1 MIKTKRILSIF
12 LAVLMLFTSLP
23 VNVFAEEVT
32 LSGENAAVEEQTT
45 TQTGEETTNVDETAE
60 YEVGKEYTINGVRY
74 KVDSYNTVDVLG
86 EGVDVSETVEILS
99 YLGDFPVK
107 EIAYG
112 AFRDCK
118 TVKKVT
124 LPETVTLIST
134 YAFSDSG
141 LTELEITG
149 ENVDVRTDFKGTP
162 IYENPDNWQNG
173 VLNVSGYAVASVA
186 EGSVVLDE
194 SIAGIGEHCFGYN
207 SLVTNLTVLNPD
219 CHIFNSSGTLPLYA
233 NIYGYKDS
241 TVHKHSSTYS
251 YKFFKLCECGGGV
264 FKPATDSYCN
274 GDVGYS
280 EGYWCESCN
289 AYSSGGYIKDATFDH
304 TDLDSD
310 GVCDFCK
317 LTTDTEIL
325 DAGKGGEGRF
335 WCITTD
341 GLFIIGGEGEV
352 KGFAS
357 SANIHL
363 KKGRIKE
370 LLFLD
375 GITSIGS
382 EAFKNTNTVEKITL
396 PDTVTE
402 IKSKAFYSCFNVKEI
417 ILGKGL
423 KTIGTQAFADSN
435 YLQKVVM
442 HEGITEIGGAAFA
455 GCREL
460 LEVTLPTSLETIGYR
475 AFENCKRLNDVVF
488 YDSLKS
494 IGRAAFY
501 NCTRLTKIV
510 IPESV
515 EFVDQIAFKGC
526 TRLAEVDMRAKYID
540 ISTNCF
546 SETAVKYD
554 IVNGFYMLGTVVFYE
569 IEPIHT
575 EIVLGEE
582 ITSLA
587 KGWLGCRGIVSDI
600 YALDKRSYLGSFIVT
615 ADDIVVH
622 GYKDSP
628 AEDFAKKEK
637 LFFDPICECENTEFF
652 PETQSSCDGT
662 VGYTAGEWCEY
673 CQTWQIG
680 HEINTNDM
688 HTFSEDSEFCL
699 ECGESKESEIV
710 SAGILTGGY
719 WILNSNNELVVY
731 GKGTISLPENMPDI
745 KKWQKIIGEEA
756 TSVRIKNTV
765 EKIGK
770 KLFINGTSLE
780 KIEVE
785 NGVYTI
791 ESEAFYNC
799 SNVKEMKLSV
809 VMLEI
814 GANAFEGMTS
824 LESVIVPSAAYKI
837 GNAAFKNCTSLKEAI
852 FEGVPDTLGSYMF
865 YNCQSLESVVFNEEI
880 YTIPYQM
887 FYNCA
892 SLENIEFK
900 NTYLNSVGD
909 SAFYGC
915 KSLTA
920 IPLPVK
926 NNIYGYAF
934 YGCEGLK
941 EITIISPTVSSYAF
955 KNCTGLETVNID
967 VAVSTDDGV
976 FEGCS
981 SLKNVIFPEGKKVN
995 MGMLCF
1001 KGCTSL
1007 QSIVLPETW
1016 TAIPQSFFYG
1026 CTSLKNI
1033 EIPEGVKTIGSYAFY
1048 KCSSL
1053 EKITL
1058 AEKVTSVGSKAFYG
1072 ADSLSEISFLNKDTT
1087 IAAPV
1092 TTDGVYYSTI
1102 PETTLIK
1109 GYTGSTADVYAT
1121 NYGNDFLAFDAKV
1134 ITEISVETHPSKLY
1148 YVQNKDTEI
1157 ILDGLSIKVTY
1168 EDGTTRIFKGGFTV
1182 DTSGC
1187 DLTEAGVYAVKLI
1200 FENKE
1205 AFFDVFVTETDNPL
1219 EQNLF
1224 VLPEYGE
1231 LNFKYNEKRIVNVK
1245 FIPEETRTYY
1255 FMTLGLSSPSIRMPD
1270 GTYEYFS
1277 QSYKKDFYRLEID
1290 LTKGDEYY
1298 FTFTCGAGKSI
1309 TLKQTGICDIEELP
1323 DGTYKTVHYLGNK
1336 YDVVIPGE
1344 INGKK
1349 ITVIG
1354 SNSFEGESIKNI
1366 TLGDG
1371 IEVIEKN
1378 AFIENK
1384 IIKSVTLPD
1393 SIKTIGEKAF
1403 YRLQTLETVS
1413 GGKNV
1418 EEIGNSAFEYCSGL
1432 ANFTLPEKIKTIGN
1446 KAFYSCKIE
1455 SVTFPES
1462 LEKVGKEA
1470 FSQCYRLSEINFLTE
1485 KVDFG
1490 YGVFSACYLLEEIA
1504 LPINNT
1510 EIVPAMFSACTSLTE
1525 IVLPEN
1531 VESIGQSAFY
1541 NCNKVKSIKI
1551 NAGVKSI
1558 GSSAF
1563 SLCSSV
1569 ETIEIPASV
1578 TELGKNIFYDCD
1590 SLKEVAFLGEIT
1602 EIPEK
1607 TFYFCNSLERI
1618 NHKGTITIVGDDAFR
1633 GCIGYSQ
1640 NEILTN
1646 LTFIGNYA
1654 FAYSNLSEINL
1665 NEGITYLGEGAFA
1678 YTNIK
1683 SVVLPKAVTKIPT
1696 SLFRSSLV
1704 ESVTFL
1710 GEVTEIGNNAFM
1722 YCNNLKEINIP
1733 SSVRIIGEEAFA
1745 FTHSLAISVN
1755 LEGVCEVR
1763 EKAFQYS
1770 EITGVTFGNNLQK
1783 IEDEAFKSTN
1793 IGCVVIPE
1801 EVSVGMLAFAWC
1813 DQMTEAIVGKNSTVD
1828 FEGFWGNDNLEKV
1841 FVEDGAKIGYMSL
1854 DGCGNLKEL
1863 HFKNTVSPESDLG
1876 EINSEAVIYGLEE
1889 SNAHRYADKYG
1900 FTFVAYEG
1908 SAHIHNYQSE
1918 LLAETKC
1925 NVYRKTRYFCSCGK
1939 EYTVTADER
1948 THIYGDFTVEKE
1960 PTCTEPGIKSKHC
1973 ICGKTR
1979 TEITVIEP
1987 LGHTEIIDIPAV
1999 APTGTEPGYTHQS
2012 HCSVCGETV
2021 VERELIGHSEYD
2033 ILINDDVVIANK
2045 SDVATNENDGADIT
2059 ITFMM
2064 KNNVYMSN
2072 IDKTVIYKVGEV
2084 KLSETRLIYNGKV
2097 QKPAVSVKDST
2108 GVPLV
2113 LNRDYRVSYSANSKY
2128 NGKYSVRVDYIG
2140 NYSGNKTLSYEIVI
2154 EAVKPVVSA
2163 TTTESIT
2170 LRWEKGHYDLWYR
2183 VYRVNSDGNMSM
2195 IMDVKNGSYEVTS
2208 LEPGSEYSF
2217 LVRAYVK
2224 DENGK
2229 VYWGEKGEA
2238 VVCRTDYEGGI
2249 FNIVKTLKN
2258 LLAKIKLIIQN
2269 LISNKNTEV

>member
-23 VNVFAEEVT
+23 VNVFAEEV
-32 LSGENAAVEEQTT
+32 SSVSEENT
-45 TQTGEETTNVDETAE
+45 TQEETTAVSEEETVTEEADETVTGETTE
-60 YEVGKEYTINGVRY
+60 YEVGQEYTINGIRY

-86 EGVDVSETVEILS
+86 EGEGVSENVEILS
-99 YLGDFPVK
+99 YLGEFPVK

-112 AFRDCK
+112 AFRDCQ
-118 TVKKVT
+118 TVKKVV

-141 LTELEITG
+141 LTKLEIKG
-149 ENVDVRTDFKGTP
+149 KKVNIRTDFKGTP
-162 IYENPDNWQNG
+162 LYENPDNWQNG

-194 SIAGIGEHCFGYN
+194 SIVGIGEECFGYN
-207 SLVTNLTVLNPD
+207 SLVTNLTVLNRE
-219 CHIFNSSGTLPLYA
+219 CHIFNSSGTLSLYA
-233 NIYGYKDS
+233 TIYGYKDS
-241 TVHKHSSTYS
+241 TAQKHAATFG
-251 YKFFKLCECGGGV
+251 YKFSALCGCEDVV
-264 FKPATDSYCN
+264 FKPETYSHCN
-274 GDVGYS
+274 GVVGYS
-280 EGYWCESCN
+280 AGYWCETCKS
-289 AYSSGGYIKDATFDH
+289 YSSGGHVKDTTFEH
-304 TDLDSD
+304 TDFDSN
-310 GVCDFCK
+310 GVCDFCEC
-317 LTTDTEIL
+317 TTDTVIL
-325 DAGKGGEGRF
+325 DAGKCGENAF
-335 WCITTD
+335 WCLTD
-341 GLFIIGGEGEV
+341 QGLLIVGGEGEV
-352 KGFAS
+352 KELDES
-357 SANIHL
+357 TDIHL
-363 KKGRIKE
+363 QKRRIKE
-370 LLFLD
+370 IVFLD
-375 GITSIGS
+375 GITSIAVK
-382 EAFKNTNTVEKITL
+382 AFDNTNTVEKITISG
-396 PDTVTE
+396 TVKE
-402 IKSKAFYSCFNVKEI
+402 IKSKAFYQCFDLKEVV
-417 ILGKGL
+417 LGEGVER
-423 KTIGTQAFADSN
+423 IGTQAFADSVN
-435 YLQKVVM
+435 LKKVTLN
-442 HEGITEIGGAAFA
+442 EGLNIIEAAAFS
-455 GCREL
+455 GCRG
-460 LEVTLPTSLETIGYR
+460 LEEINLPETLETIEYN
-475 AFENCKRLNDVVF
+475 AFKYCVKLNGVVLP
-488 YDSLKS
+488 DSLKA
-494 IGRAAFY
+494 IGNYAFIY
-501 NCTRLTKIV
+501 CSSLTEIV

-515 EFVDQIAFKGC
+515 ELLGQKAFAAC
-526 TRLAEVDMRAKYID
+526 SNLAEVEMKPKYLEIYSNAFLD
-540 ISTNCF
+540 TS
-546 SETAVKYD
+546 VKFD
-554 IVNGFYMLGTVVFYE
+554 IVNGFSMLGSVAFYE
-569 IEPIHT
+569 TDPIHK
-575 EIVLGEE
+575 ELVLGEE

-587 KGWLGCRGIVSDI
+587 GGWVNAETQISEI
-600 YALDKRSYLGSFIVT
+600 YVPDKKCYIGSFTREV
-615 ADDIVVH
+615 DNLVVH
-622 GYKDSP
+622 GYKDSY
-628 AEDFAKKEK
+628 AEAFAEAVKA
-637 LFFDPICECENTEFF
+637 FFDPICECENTEFF
-652 PETQSSCDGT
+652 PAAQGSCDGT

-967 VAVSTDDGV
+967 VAVSTGDGV

-1033 EIPEGVKTIGSYAFY
+1033 EIPESVKTIGSYAFY

-1109 GYTGSTADVYAT
+1109 GYTGSTADVYAA

-1418 EEIGNSAFEYCSGL
+1418 EEIGNSAFEYCTSL
-1432 ANFTLPEKIKTIGN
+1432 EEFTFSEKIKTIGN
-1446 KAFYSCKIE
+1446 KAFFSCKLTGI
-1455 SVTFPES
+1455 TLPGS
-1462 LEKVGKEA
+1462 LEKVGEQA
-1470 FSQCYRLSEINFLTE
+1470 FSQCYKLSEINFLAE

-1490 YGVFSACYLLEEIA
+1490 YGVFSACHMLEEIV
-1504 LPINNT
+1504 LPSGNT
-1510 EIVPAMFSACTSLTE
+1510 EIAPAMFSSCTGLTE
-1525 IVLPEN
+1525 IILPEN
-1531 VESIGQSAFY
+1531 IVSIGQSAFY

-1607 TFYFCNSLERI
+1607 MFYLCDNLERI
-1618 NHKGTITIVGDDAFR
+1618 NHKGSITFVGDDAFR

-1646 LTFIGNYA
+1646 LTSIGNYA

-1801 EVSVGMLAFAWC
+1801 EVVVGMLAFAWC

-1841 FVEDGAKIGYMSL
+1841 FVEDGAKIGYMSI
-1854 DGCGNLKEL
+1854 DGCVNLKEL
-1863 HFKNTVSPESDLG
+1863 HFKNTISPESNLG

-1889 SNAHRYADKYG
+1889 SNAHRYAERNG

-1939 EYTVTADER
+1939 EYTEVAKDR
-1948 THIYGDFTVEKE
+1948 THVYGDFVIDKE

-1973 ICGKTR
+1973 ICGQTR
-1979 TEITVIEP
+1979 LDITVIEP

-1999 APTGTEPGYTHQS
+1999 APTGTDPGYTHQS

-2021 VERELIGHSEYD
+2021 VKRELIAHSEYD
-2033 ILINDDVVIANK
+2033 ILINEDVVIANK
-2045 SDVATNENDGADIT
+2045 SDVATSENDGADIT

-2084 KLSETRLIYNGKV
+2084 KLSETRLVYNGKV

-2183 VYRVNSDGNMSM
+2183 VYRVNSDGNISM

-2238 VVCRTDYEGGI
+2238 VVCRTDHEGGI
-2249 FNIVKTLKN
+2249 FNIVKIVKN

-2269 LISNKNTEV
+2269 LM